1 MITRSNTI
9 GSRNSNRLS
18 NKSRGSQSRGSK
30 SRNSKN
36 MGSKGRDSKGR
47 DSRSRGSQLSR
58 SRSQTLKLRPKISSN
73 EVLSK
78 RGQLKSRKN
87 AKRIIARTMEKNRS
101 NIKTHYLKALC
112 SDSGVCL
119 AFGKKR
125 NKIKSFFNNFSDFSL
140 VKQNAKRL
148 GEPSTNGFV
157 YEIPYEKNDYKA
169 HSILKTSIN
178 AQSDNLV
185 YEYFVG
191 KHLNDLG
198 AYFPCLVETYGLY
211 QYKSMK
217 AWNTARRS
225 KQIRNLNDFLTEVK
239 LPDNFDFNDKS
250 IINIIKDSCNQP
262 MFQSVLIQHFHD
274 VESLNGYIQLCNSM
288 KGQDDDYTQ
297 LIALFHVYFFLHHN
311 RETFTHYDLHTD
323 NVLLYKPFSDPNKK
337 IEYTY
342 HIGKNKTITFQS
354 SYIVKIIDYGRSY
367 INGVKKFHKT
377 VCKQE
382 ECDPE
387 CGKNLGYDKMDKV
400 LPKNSAFYNITSL
413 YHNVSHD
420 LRLYYLTLGKSRNSI
435 IHSLKPPLY
444 VHEYGT
450 PPVHKNNTN
459 TRKVCN
465 VTDAYMEILNKML
478 LIEEGISSTPNENI
492 VAKITV
498 HGKKTPMGVLYKN
511 TDRVVIPPYNIFSR
525 VTKKRRD

>member
-1 MITRSNTI
+1 MITRGNTI
-9 GSRNSNRLS
+9 GSRNS
-18 NKSRGSQSRGSK
+18 NKSRGSQSRGSQ
-30 SRNSKN
+30 
-36 MGSKGRDSKGR
+36 
-47 DSRSRGSQLSR
+47 SRGSQSR
-58 SRSQTLKLRPKISSN
+58 GSQSRDSQSRDSKTSQRSKTLKLKPKISSK
-73 EVLSK
+73 EILSK

-87 AKRIIARTMEKNRS
+87 SRRIIARTMTKNRS
-101 NIKTHYLKALC
+101 NIKSHYLKAIC

-140 VKQNAKRL
+140 VKHNAKRL
-148 GEPSTNGFV
+148 GEPSSNGFV

-169 HSILKTSIN
+169 HSILKTSIHAN
-178 AQSDNLV
+178 SDNLL

-191 KHLNDLG
+191 KHLNDMG

-217 AWNTARRS
+217 SWNTAKRS
-225 KQIRNLNDFLTEVK
+225 KEISNLNDFLAEVK
-239 LPDNFDFNDKS
+239 LPDTFNFTNKS
-250 IINIIKDSCNQP
+250 IVNIIKDSCNQP
-262 MFQSVLIQHFHD
+262 MLQSVLIQHFHD
-274 VESLNGYIQLCNSM
+274 VESLNDYTELCNSM

-297 LIALFHVYFFLHHN
+297 LITLFHIYFFLHHN
-311 RETFTHYDLHTD
+311 RETFTHYDLHTG
-323 NVLLYKPFSDPNKK
+323 NVLLYQPFSDPNKK

-367 INGVKKFHKT
+367 VKGVKNFHKT

-387 CGKNLGYDKMDKV
+387 CGKNLGYGLIDKV
-400 LPKNSAFYNITSL
+400 PPKLNDFYNITSL
-413 YHNVSHD
+413 YPNVSHD
-420 LRLYYLTLGKSRNSI
+420 LRLYNLTLDENRNSI
-435 IHSLKPPLY
+435 IRSLKPPLY
-444 VHEYGT
+444 DHEFGT
-450 PPVHKNNTN
+450 PPVHKNNTD

-478 LIEEGISSTPNENI
+478 LVEEDISSTPNENI
-492 VAKITV
+492 MAKITV
-498 HGKKTPMGVLYKN
+498 YGKKTPMGVLYKN
-511 TDRVVIPPYNIFSR
+511 TDRVVAPPYNIFSR
-525 VTKKRRD
+525 LT

>member
-1 MITRSNTI
+1 MITRSNII
-9 GSRNSNRLS
+9 GSRNSNRHS
-18 NKSRGSQSRGSK
+18 NKSKGSQSRNSKSRDSK
-30 SRNSKN
+30 SRNSK
-36 MGSKGRDSKGR
+36 SRDSK
-47 DSRSRGSQLSR
+47 SRGSQLSTSR
-58 SRSQTLKLRPKISSN
+58 SRTLKLRPKISSN

-140 VKQNAKRL
+140 VKHNAKRL
-148 GEPSTNGFV
+148 GEPSSNGFV

-191 KHLNDLG
+191 KYLNNLG

-211 QYKSMK
+211 QYKSTK
-217 AWNTARRS
+217 VWNTAKHS
-225 KQIRNLNDFLTEVK
+225 KEISNLNEFLTEVK

-274 VESLNGYIQLCNSM
+274 VESLNDYIQLCNSM

-367 INGVKKFHKT
+367 ISGVKKFHKT

-387 CGKNLGYDKMDKV
+387 CGKKLGYGLIDKV
-400 LPKNSAFYNITSL
+400 PPKHNDFYYITSM
-413 YHNVSHD
+413 YPNVSHD
-420 LRLYYLTLGKSRNSI
+420 LRLYNLTLDENRNTI
-435 IHSLKPPLY
+435 IRMLKPPLY
-444 VHEYGT
+444 VDEFGT

-478 LIEEGISSTPNENI
+478 LVEDDISSTPNENI
-492 VAKITV
+492 IAKITV
-498 HGKKTPMGVLYKN
+498 RGKKTPMGVLYKN
-511 TDRVVIPPYNIFSR
+511 TDRVVAPPYNIFTR
-525 VTKKRRD
+525 LTKRRQ

>member
-18 NKSRGSQSRGSK
+18 NKSRGSQSR
-30 SRNSKN
+30 NSKN
-36 MGSKGRDSKGR
+36 RGSKNRDSK
-47 DSRSRGSQLSR
+47 SRGSQLSR

-73 EVLSK
+73 EILSK
-78 RGQLKSRKN
+78 RGHLKSRKN
-87 AKRIIARTMEKNRS
+87 AKKMIARTMEKNRS
-101 NIKTHYLKALC
+101 NIKSHYLKALC

-148 GEPSTNGFV
+148 GEPSSNGFV
-157 YEIPYEKNDYKA
+157 YEIPYEKNNYKA
-169 HSILKTSIN
+169 YSILKTSIN

-217 AWNTARRS
+217 AWNTAKRS
-225 KQIRNLNDFLTEVK
+225 KQISNLNDFLTEVK

-250 IINIIKDSCNQP
+250 VINIIKDSCNQP

-274 VESLNGYIQLCNSM
+274 VESLNDYTELCNSM

-297 LIALFHVYFFLHHN
+297 LITLFHVYFFLHHN
-311 RETFTHYDLHTD
+311 RETFTHYDLHTG

-342 HIGKNKTITFQS
+342 HIGNNKTITFQS

-367 INGVKKFHKT
+367 ISGGVKKFHKT

-382 ECDPE
+382 ECEPN
-387 CGKNLGYDKMDKV
+387 CGKKLGYGLIDKV
-400 LPKNSAFYNITSL
+400 PPKHNDFYYITSM
-413 YHNVSHD
+413 YPNVSHD
-420 LRLYYLTLGKSRNSI
+420 LRLYNLTLDENRNSI
-435 IHSLKPPLY
+435 IRMLKPPLY
-444 VHEYGT
+444 VHEFGT

-459 TRKVCN
+459 KRKVCN

-478 LIEEGISSTPNENI
+478 LVEDDISSTPNENI
-492 VAKITV
+492 IAKITV
-498 HGKKTPMGVLYKN
+498 YGKKTPMSVLYKN
-511 TDRVVIPPYNIFSR
+511 TDRVVVPPYNIFTR
-525 VTKKRRD
+525 LTKRRRD

>member
-1 MITRSNTI
+1 MITRGNTI
-9 GSRNSNRLS
+9 GSRNS
-18 NKSRGSQSRGSK
+18 NKSRGSQSRGSQ
-30 SRNSKN
+30 SRDSQ
-36 MGSKGRDSKGR
+36 SRDSKT
-47 DSRSRGSQLSR
+47 SQRSK
-58 SRSQTLKLRPKISSN
+58 TLKLKPKISSK
-73 EVLSK
+73 EILSK

-87 AKRIIARTMEKNRS
+87 SRRIIARTMTKNRS
-101 NIKTHYLKALC
+101 NIKSHYLKAIC

-140 VKQNAKRL
+140 VKHNAKRL
-148 GEPSTNGFV
+148 GEPSSNGFV

-169 HSILKTSIN
+169 HSILKTSIHAN
-178 AQSDNLV
+178 SDNLL

-191 KHLNDLG
+191 KHLNDMG

-217 AWNTARRS
+217 SWNTAKRS
-225 KQIRNLNDFLTEVK
+225 KEISNLNDFLAEVK
-239 LPDNFDFNDKS
+239 LPDTFNFTNKS
-250 IINIIKDSCNQP
+250 IVNIIKDSCNQP
-262 MFQSVLIQHFHD
+262 MLQSVLIQHFHD
-274 VESLNGYIQLCNSM
+274 VESLNDYTELCNSM

-297 LIALFHVYFFLHHN
+297 LITLFHIYFFLHHN
-311 RETFTHYDLHTD
+311 RETFTHYDLHTG
-323 NVLLYKPFSDPNKK
+323 NVLLYQPFSDPNKK

-367 INGVKKFHKT
+367 VKGVKNFHKT

-387 CGKNLGYDKMDKV
+387 CGKNLGYGLIDKV
-400 LPKNSAFYNITSL
+400 PPKLNDFYNITSL
-413 YHNVSHD
+413 YPNVSHD
-420 LRLYYLTLGKSRNSI
+420 LRLYNLTLDENRNSI
-435 IHSLKPPLY
+435 IRSLKPPLY
-444 VHEYGT
+444 DHEFGT
-450 PPVHKNNTN
+450 PPVHKNNTD

-478 LIEEGISSTPNENI
+478 LVEEDISSTPNENI
-492 VAKITV
+492 MAKITV
-498 HGKKTPMGVLYKN
+498 YGKKTPMGVLYKN
-511 TDRVVIPPYNIFSR
+511 TDRVVAPPYNIFSR
-525 VTKKRRD
+525 LT

>member
-18 NKSRGSQSRGSK
+18 NKSRGSQSRNSKTRGSK
-30 SRNSKN
+30 SRDSRNSK
-36 MGSKGRDSKGR
+36 SRDSK
-47 DSRSRGSQLSR
+47 SKGSQLSR
-58 SRSQTLKLRPKISSN
+58 SRSQTLKIRPKISSD

-101 NIKTHYLKALC
+101 NIKSHYLKALC

-148 GEPSTNGFV
+148 GVPSSNGFI

-250 IINIIKDSCNQP
+250 IINILKDSCNQP
-262 MFQSVLIQHFHD
+262 MFQSVLIQHFHG
-274 VESLNGYIQLCNSM
+274 VESFEDYIQLCNSM
-288 KGQDDDYTQ
+288 NGQDADYTQ
-297 LIALFHVYFFLHHN
+297 LSALFHVYFFLHHN

-323 NVLLYKPFSDPNKK
+323 NVLLYQPFSDPDKK

-342 HIGKNKTITFQS
+342 HIGDNKTITFQS

-367 INGVKKFHKT
+367 IRGVKKFHKT
-377 VCKQE
+377 VCKQK

-387 CGKNLGYDKMDKV
+387 CGNNLGYGLIDKV
-400 LPKNSAFYNITSL
+400 PPKLNNFYNITSM
-413 YHNVSHD
+413 YPNVSHD
-420 LRLYYLTLGKSRNSI
+420 LRLYNLTKNRSRNSI
-435 IHSLKPPLY
+435 IGMLKAPLY

-465 VTDAYMEILNKML
+465 VTDAYMEILNKMIL
-478 LIEEGISSTPNENI
+478 VEDDISSTPNENI

-511 TDRVVIPPYNIFSR
+511 TDHVVIPPYNIFSR